1 MRNIVR
7 CVCNAHLQ
15 RCEPR
20 LTDAPAT
27 PCTLTGLTPDGQ
39 TLGTPVAVLVRNKD
53 QRSGDY
59 SEMSVRA
66 VALHSAR
73 ASAVRLTT
81 ACRHFAGRV
90 PAKPCR
96 CDV

>member
-1 MRNIVR
+1 VRNFVR
-7 CVCNAHLQ
+7 CVCNAPWQ
-15 RCEPR
+15 RCG